1 MGCVFRHVI
10 GGDMEH
16 SRCRFCNKLIQE
28 VRFWNGSSSV
38 ADYREFS
45 LFLRVFVQTNIRD

>member
-10 GGDMEH
+10 GSYMEH

-28 VRFWNGSSSV
+28 VRFLNGSSSV

-45 LFLRVFVQTNIRD
+45 LFLRFFV